1 MTAAFKAAI
10 RKLAHLMTSATDEH
24 GGNPNYD
31 WSAFAK
37 SAIAELPPN
46 QRAEVYRSN
55 DATFQRALWAAVNQ
69 STWGSVAWKPDA

>member
-24 GGNPNYD
+24 GGNPDYD

-37 SAIAELPPN
+37 SAIAALPPN
-46 QRAEVYRSN
+46 QRAEIYRSN
-55 DATFQRALWAAVNQ
+55 DSAFQSALMAAVKQ
-69 STWGSVAWKPDA
+69 RPDA